1 MSKKGS
7 NERISFGQ
15 YRLADLFLFLL
26 IMVVCEVINVFA
38 VRQWFQG
45 QLFTVSVM
53 LLVTLIVLIRWNWLG
68 VFFPVIDGAV
78 YCWMC
83 GASGA
88 QFGVYILGNAFVALV
103 ALLFLAVPK
112 EKFTGHW
119 YTTIGYAALG
129 YVLLVLGR
137 TLVGLCFGWNF
148 VDTLLGTLGGESLNL
163 AFAIVGL
170 LITRRLNGMLVDQKK
185 YLFKV
190 TKERDAV
197 KAAEQEY
204 WDGYTELSD
213 DDLKALAAMD
223 EYDRALSF
231 NKASLRRLKTADGS
245 DLSDEETEI
254 AADGGASDENGE
266 NSENGVSGDN
276 DANGENL

>member
-1 MSKKGS
+1 MSKKNS
-7 NERISFGQ
+7 NGRISFGQ

-26 IMVVCEVINVFA
+26 IMVVCEVINIFA
-38 VRQWFQG
+38 VRQWFKG
-45 QLFTVSVM
+45 QLFTISVM
-53 LLVTLIVLIRWNWLG
+53 LLVTLIVLIRWNWWG
-68 VFFPVIDGAV
+68 VLFPIIDGAV

-88 QFGVYILGNAFVALV
+88 QFGIYILGNAFVSLI

-112 EKFTGHW
+112 EKITNHW

-148 VDTLLGTLGGESLNL
+148 VDTLLGTLAGESLNL
-163 AFAIVGL
+163 VFAIVGL
-170 LITRRLNGMLVDQKK
+170 LILRKLNGMLADQKK

-190 TKERDAV
+190 TKERDTV
-197 KAAEQEY
+197 KTAEQEL

-223 EYDRALSF
+223 DYDRALSF
-231 NKASLRRLKTADGS
+231 GKSRLGRLKSADS
-245 DLSDEETEI
+245 DDVSGEETEGDEKPE
-254 AADGGASDENGE
+254 ADDGE
-266 NSENGVSGDN
+266 N
-276 DANGENL
+276 